1 MKKTK
6 KNSVWGTR
14 MNKVVSS
21 VLQSANSSIEI
32 DKRLFQEDINGSIA
46 HCTMLAK
53 QKIIDVTKSKKIIA
67 GLKKIEQEIQK
78 NKFIFKTKHEDIH
91 LNIEKRL
98 FEIIGTDAGFLHT
111 ARSRNDQVTTDFKLW
126 IKKSSNEIKNLL
138 NILIKSFLSLA
149 DKNTDIIM
157 PGFTHLKNAQPVL
170 FSHYL
175 LAYVEMFKRDI
186 VKFNNVINNLNENP
200 LGAGAL
206 AGTSY
211 NIDRHLTSRLL
222 GFSKP
227 TQNSIDSVSD
237 RDYAIEFLF
246 SSSLCAM
253 HLSRLAEEI
262 ILWNSDLI
270 NFIDIEDSLL
280 TGSSMMPQKKNPD
293 SAELIR
299 GKTGSIYGN
308 LNSLLITMK
317 GLPLSYFKDMQ
328 EDKAAVFSAYDNLK
342 LNLLL
347 ATELIKGIKPNK
359 KKLYEAALKGFT
371 TATDFADYLVKKGIS
386 FREAYKKSAQLV
398 NIAEKSNKRLDQLDF
413 TIIKKID
420 PVIEKDVM
428 NVFDIRNSIEK
439 KISFGGTGRKN
450 VINMIKKIKKE
461 FK

>member
-14 MNKVVSS
+14 MNKIVSS
-21 VLQSANSSIEI
+21 VLQIANSSIEI

-46 HCTMLAK
+46 HCTMLAQ
-53 QKIIDVTKSKKIIA
+53 QKIIDVKKSKNIIA

-98 FEIIGTDAGFLHT
+98 FTIIGADAGFLHT

-126 IKKSSNEIKNLL
+126 IKKSSNEIKSLL
-138 NILIKSFLSLA
+138 NVLIKSFLNLA
-149 DKNTDIIM
+149 EKNTDIIM

-211 NIDRHLTSRLL
+211 NIDRHLTSKLL

-246 SSSLCAM
+246 ASSLCAM

-270 NFIDIEDSLL
+270 NFIEIEDSLL

-386 FREAYKKSAQLV
+386 FREAYKKSAELV

-413 TIIKKID
+413 TIVKKID
-420 PVIEKDVM
+420 PIIEKDVM

>member
-14 MNKVVSS
+14 MNKIVSS
-21 VLQSANSSIEI
+21 VLQIANSSIEI

-46 HCTMLAK
+46 HCTMLAQ
-53 QKIIDVTKSKKIIA
+53 QKIIDVKKSKNIIA

-98 FEIIGTDAGFLHT
+98 FTIIGADAGFLHT

-126 IKKSSNEIKNLL
+126 IKKSSNEIKSLL
-138 NILIKSFLSLA
+138 NVLIKSFLNLA
-149 DKNTDIIM
+149 EKNTDIIM

-211 NIDRHLTSRLL
+211 NIDRHLTSKLL

-246 SSSLCAM
+246 ASSLCAM

-270 NFIDIEDSLL
+270 NFIEIEDSLL

-328 EDKAAVFSAYDNLK
+328 EDKAAVFGAYDNLK

-347 ATELIKGIKPNK
+347 ATELIEGIKPNK

-386 FREAYKKSAQLV
+386 FREAYKKSAKLV

-413 TIIKKID
+413 IIVKKID
-420 PVIEKDVM
+420 PIIEKDVM